1 MWSGQMTLTFIP
13 SRGIAREERS
23 QTSMNSPLA
32 LLDETF
38 PCLAQT
44 SYEISCSMKAQ
55 KIYSLCYARPRECAI
70 LSQPD
75 ARAGRTRGLL
85 SDDID
90 WMKKT
95 WHDCARHNWTRH
107 NWTRQLGTTRH
118 DTTAWTTY
126 VGLLNSIKFR
136 IVLSYLYVCA
146 CVQNVIKLL
155 NLSRNACKLS
165 AQF

>member
-32 LLDETF
+32 LLDEKF

-118 DTTAWTTY
+118 KCM
-126 VGLLNSIKFR
+126 N
-136 IVLSYLYVCA
+136 YVCRSFKLDPIYNIA
-146 CVQNVIKLL
+146 ILFVRVCVCAKFHEI
-155 NLSRNACKLS
+155 SRS
-165 AQF
+165 VP

>member
-32 LLDETF
+32 LLDEKF

-118 DTTAWTTY
+118 KCM
-126 VGLLNSIKFR
+126 N
-136 IVLSYLYVCA
+136 YVCRSFKLDPIYNIA
-146 CVQNVIKLL
+146 ILFVRVCVCAKCHET
-155 NLSRNACKLS
+155 SRS
-165 AQF
+165 VP

>member
-32 LLDETF
+32 LLDEKF

-85 SDDID
+85 SDEIEWMNWARDDWAWRDWAQHDITKWAGRD
-90 WMKKT
+90 TTPQNTTDKT
-95 WHDCARHNWTRH
+95 WLH
-107 NWTRQLGTTRH
+107 
-118 DTTAWTTY
+118 
-126 VGLLNSIKFR
+126 VLNICHVSKMTFL
-136 IVLSYLYVCA
+136 VWS
-146 CVQNVIKLL
+146 
-155 NLSRNACKLS
+155 SRND
-165 AQF
+165 F

>member
-32 LLDETF
+32 LLDEKF

-85 SDDID
+85 SDDFD

-95 WHDCARHNWTRH
+95 WHEYARHNWTRH

-118 DTTAWTTY
+118 KCM
-126 VGLLNSIKFR
+126 N
-136 IVLSYLYVCA
+136 YVCRSFKLDPIYNIA
-146 CVQNVIKLL
+146 ILFVRVCVCAKCHEIWN
-155 NLSRNACKLS
+155 
-165 AQF
+165 F